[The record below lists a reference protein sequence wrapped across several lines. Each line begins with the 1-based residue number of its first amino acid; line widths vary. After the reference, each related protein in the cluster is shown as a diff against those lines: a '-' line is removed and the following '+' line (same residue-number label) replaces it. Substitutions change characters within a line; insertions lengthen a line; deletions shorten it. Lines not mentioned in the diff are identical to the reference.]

1 MRRSEKISY
10 FLINVAKPVEIL
22 RKFQVLSRHFFQ
34 CEFVF
39 FYKKNKCKKFQKIC
53 KEKFRITVAQV
64 FRKNPSS
71 NKISKKFQKILK
83 TDILKN
89 CRK

>member
-1 MRRSEKISY
+1 MRPSEKISH
-10 FLINVAKPVEIL
+10 FLINVSKPVEIL
-22 RKFQVLSRHFFQ
+22 RKFQVVSIHLFQ

-39 FYKKNKCKKFQKIC
+39 FTKKNNCKKFQKIC
-53 KEKFRITVAQV
+53 REKFRITVAKV
-64 FRKNPSS
+64 FRKNPNS
-71 NKISKKFQKILK
+71 KKVSKKFQKILK